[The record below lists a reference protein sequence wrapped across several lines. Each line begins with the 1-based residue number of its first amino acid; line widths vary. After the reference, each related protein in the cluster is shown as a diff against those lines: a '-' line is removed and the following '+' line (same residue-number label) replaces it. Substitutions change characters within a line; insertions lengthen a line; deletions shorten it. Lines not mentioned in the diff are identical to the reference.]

1 MPTYI
6 LEGTSEVQ
14 LRVRPLRV
22 TLRVEGESSQ
32 ARLEVE
38 QKGRLQQSVIR
49 PPDGVILPAVEELT
63 VVSVVP
69 VGQDRFPSDTVLHL
83 AVSVEE
89 RASLDPQRAVLVPID
104 VSGLDRKDLI
114 SVERIGESLSLRVAH
129 HQQDADL
136 GQLGNAARVATREVL
151 GLQWLDEAAAFNLLL
166 AVDGSGSAVNL
177 VQEGSASAL
186 AQVLTGIA
194 QVIAGGNPVR
204 AAVVSGSVNPVPG
217 GDLASLPADIVATH
231 KVLVPSSSFRSAFPR
246 FENLRPGAATIVYL
260 LTNSLPA
267 DIVDL
272 ERLAEPG
279 EVRHI
284 ISVMP
289 KAAWQ
294 LLGGSSVSHTVVE
307 PVLRGDDLESRLLG
321 EPHALRALVNSLLQ
335 PCLRARSELL
345 EGVTP

>member
-22 TLRVEGESSQ
+22 TLLVEGGSSQ
-32 ARLEVE
+32 ARLEVS
-38 QKGRLQQSVIR
+38 QKGRLQESVVR

-69 VGQDRFPSDTVLHL
+69 VGQNRFPSPTVLHL

-89 RASLDPQRAVLVPID
+89 KASGDPQRAVLVPID

-129 HQQDADL
+129 HQEDADL

-151 GLQWLDEAAAFNLLL
+151 GLQWLDNAAAFNILL

-177 VQEGSASAL
+177 VQEGSVRAM

-194 QVIAGGNPVR
+194 QVIAGGNPMR
-204 AAVVSGSVNPVPG
+204 AAVVNGSVNPVPR

-231 KVLVPSSSFRSAFPR
+231 QALVPSSSFRSTFTRLEDPH
-246 FENLRPGAATIVYL
+246 PGTATIVYL
-260 LTNSLPA
+260 LTDSLPA
-267 DIVDL
+267 DILEL
-272 ERLAEPG
+272 ERLAKPG

-284 ISVMP
+284 VSVMP

-294 LLGGSSVSHTVVE
+294 LLGGTSVSHTLVE
-307 PVLRGDDLESRLLG
+307 PVFGGDDLESRLLG
-321 EPHALRALVNSLLQ
+321 NPHALRALVNSLLQ
-335 PCLRARSELL
+335 PCLSTRSELL

>member
-22 TLRVEGESSQ
+22 TLLVEGGSSQ
-32 ARLEVE
+32 ARLEVA
-38 QKGRLQQSVIR
+38 QKGRLQESVVR

-69 VGQDRFPSDTVLHL
+69 VGQNRFPSPTVLHL

-129 HQQDADL
+129 HQEDADL
-136 GQLGNAARVATREVL
+136 GKLGNAARVATREVL
-151 GLQWLDEAAAFNLLL
+151 GLQWLDDAAAFNMLL

-177 VQEGSASAL
+177 VQEGSVSAI

-194 QVIAGGNPVR
+194 QVIAGGNQMR
-204 AAVVSGSVNPVPG
+204 AAVVNGSVIPVPMS
-217 GDLASLPADIVATH
+217 DLASLPADIVATH
-231 KVLVPSSSFRSAFPR
+231 QVLVPSSGFCSAFPR
-246 FENLRPGAATIVYL
+246 FENLHPGAATIVYL
-260 LTNSLPA
+260 LTDSLPA
-267 DIVDL
+267 DILDL

-289 KAAWQ
+289 QAAWQ
-294 LLGGSSVSHTVVE
+294 LLGGTSVSHTVVE
-307 PVLRGDDLESRLLG
+307 PVLAGEGLESRLLS
-321 EPHALRALVNSLLQ
+321 EPHALRGLVKSLLQ
-335 PCLRARSELL
+335 PCLSTRSELL
-345 EGVTP
+345 EGVAP

>member
-22 TLRVEGESSQ
+22 TLRVEGESAQ
-32 ARLEVE
+32 ARLEVA
-38 QKGRLQQSVIR
+38 QKGRPLESVVR
-49 PPDGVILPAVEELT
+49 PPDGIILPAVEQLT

-69 VGQDRFPSDTVLHL
+69 VGHARFPSPTVLHL

-89 RASLDPQRAVLVPID
+89 RASLDPQQAVLVPID

-129 HQQDADL
+129 HQEDADL

-151 GLQWLDEAAAFNLLL
+151 GLQWLDDAAAFNMLL

-177 VQEGSASAL
+177 VQEGSVSAM
-186 AQVLTGIA
+186 AQVLTGVA

-204 AAVVSGSVNPVPG
+204 AAVVNGSVNPVPMS
-217 GDLASLPADIVATH
+217 DLASLPADIVATH
-231 KVLVPSSSFRSAFPR
+231 QVLVPSSSFRSTFPR
-246 FENLRPGAATIVYL
+246 LENLRPEAATIVYL
-260 LTNSLPA
+260 LTDTLPA
-267 DIVDL
+267 DILDL

-289 KAAWQ
+289 QSAWQ
-294 LLGGSSVSHTVVE
+294 LLGGTSVSHTVVE
-307 PVLRGDDLESRLLG
+307 PVRAGEDLEGRLLS
-321 EPHALRALVNSLLQ
+321 EPHALRGLVRSLLQ
-335 PCLRARSELL
+335 PCLSTRSELL